1 MPSLSTSHSPNL
13 INNCTPPCLH
23 PYPQSSPGGQLG
35 AGSAAILTWIPF
47 LSTPSIS
54 LFVSPSV
61 WAKKGIQTLPG
72 PEG

>member
-13 INNCTPPCLH
+13 IITTAHPHASTPTPNL
-23 PYPQSSPGGQLG
+23 PREQLG
-35 AGSAAILTWIPF
+35 ADSAAILTWIPF

-54 LFVSPSV
+54 LFVCPSV